1 MKAQITPKSRKEN
14 LVVQELEKELLIYDL
29 KIDKVLSLN
38 ETSALIWQMC
48 DGKNSIGE
56 ISNKLSEKLKTQIGE
71 EFIWLALNDLKKEN
85 LLING
90 DELDSKFE
98 GMSRRQVI
106 RKIGLASMIALPV
119 IASIVAPSSI
129 AAQSIAPGSV
139 ALFGACTSPIQCSSG
154 APNCNSLMCCVG
166 SGSLPSG
173 SVASSGSGGGSGV
186 SCSGY
191 NACTGNTGG
200 CCSGGG
206 TSSCTQVSSTFITFS
221 CTCT

>member
-90 DELDSKFE
+90 DEIDSKFE

-129 AAQSIAPGSV
+129 AAQSIAPGNV
-139 ALFGACTSPIQCSSG
+139 ALGGSCTSSVECSSA
-154 APNCNSLMCCVG
+154 APNCTGGTCCVSATG
-166 SGSLPSG
+166 NRPGG
-173 SVASSGSGGGSGV
+173 SVVVNSFTIGACSSSL
-186 SCSGY
+186 
-191 NACTGNTGG
+191 CTSNLSFN
-200 CCSGGG
+200 CCSGTGNV
-206 TSSCTQVSSTFITFS
+206 SCGPASPSGFRSYT
-221 CTCT
+221 CTCS